1 MHQRESDSL
10 SPARIRCRCCGS
22 HSLRHLGT
30 KTGRFVKSN
39 FDFYACQRCS
49 FQFVE
54 PVTDFSIYNDA
65 YYAGRGPDVSVDYE
79 REYRNDFASPRALEF
94 QDFAKIAKNH
104 LGQCRPHN
112 SVEWLDFGCGTGG
125 LLRFLSSNAR
135 ELVDPGTVLKVTGYD
150 VGSYVPRLSGS
161 GAFGIV
167 DFEALNTM
175 TSAFNVISCIEV
187 LEHLPE
193 PRPVLQLLS
202 RLLKPGG
209 LLILTTGNMQ
219 SPIAKFRGLSF
230 GYRVPEIHVSFFNPA
245 LLESLYREVGL
256 SPLHVK
262 FRGTVQFRIAKKLRL
277 HPVTRIFA
285 PVAQLS
291 PFVSIADFLYGTS
304 AMACAIKQ

>member
-1 MHQRESDSL
+1 MGQSESDSL
-10 SPARIRCRCCGS
+10 SPAKICCRCCGS
-22 HSLRHLGT
+22 RNLRHLGT
-30 KTGRFVKSN
+30 KTGLFVKSN
-39 FDFYACQRCS
+39 FDFYLCQGCS

-54 PVTDFSIYNDA
+54 PVTDFSSYNDA

-79 REYRNDFASPRALEF
+79 REYLNDFASPRMLEF
-94 QDFAKIAKNH
+94 QDLLRIARNH
-104 LGQCRPHN
+104 LDRSPHDN

-125 LLRFLSSNAR
+125 FLRFLSSNPT
-135 ELVDPGTVLKVTGYD
+135 ELVRPSAVLKITGYD
-150 VGSYVPRLSGS
+150 VGSYVTRLSGS
-161 GAFGIV
+161 DAFQVV
-167 DFEALNTM
+167 DLDALNRM
-175 TSAFNVISCIEV
+175 TSAFDVISCIEV

-245 LLESLYREVGL
+245 LLESLYREAGL

-262 FRGTVQFRIAKKLRL
+262 FRGTVRFRIAKKLRL
-277 HPVTRIFA
+277 HPVMQIFA
-285 PVAQLS
+285 PLALLS
-291 PFVSIADFLYGTS
+291 PFVAMADLLYGTS
-304 AMACAIKQ
+304 AMPCAVKQ

>member
-1 MHQRESDSL
+1 MTQSENEPSSAGQLH
-10 SPARIRCRCCGS
+10 CRCCDS
-22 HSLRHLGT
+22 HDLRHIGT

-39 FDFYACQRCS
+39 FDFYLCHRCS

-79 REYRNDFASPRALEF
+79 REYRNDFDSPRLLEF
-94 QDFAKIAKNH
+94 QDLLRIAKNH
-104 LGQCRPHN
+104 LDRSQSHN

-125 LLRFLSSNAR
+125 LLTFLSSNPR
-135 ELVDPGTVLKVTGYD
+135 ELVGPGGVLKVTGYD
-150 VGSYVPRLSGS
+150 VGSYVRRLSGS
-161 GAFGIV
+161 GEFEV
-167 DFEALNTM
+167 VELEALNKM
-175 TSAFNVISCIEV
+175 TNAFDIISCIEV

-202 RLLKPGG
+202 RLLKQGG

-230 GYRVPEIHVSFFNPA
+230 GYRVPEVHVSLFNPA
-245 LLESLYREVGL
+245 LLESLYREAGL
-256 SPLHVK
+256 SPVHVK

-277 HPVTRIFA
+277 NPVTRVFGPLA
-285 PVAQLS
+285 RLS
-291 PFVSIADFLYGTS
+291 PLVEMADFLYGTS
-304 AMACAIKQ
+304 AMPCAVKR

>member
-1 MHQRESDSL
+1 
-10 SPARIRCRCCGS
+10 
-22 HSLRHLGT
+22 LRHLGT

-54 PVTDFSIYNDA
+54 PVTDFTIYNDA

-79 REYRNDFASPRALEF
+79 RERRDDFDSPRVLEF
-94 QDFAKIAKNH
+94 QDLLRIARNH
-104 LGQCRPHN
+104 LDRSPHHN

-125 LLRFLSSNAR
+125 LLSFLSNNAR
-135 ELVDPGTVLKVTGYD
+135 ELAGPDAVLNVTGYD
-150 VGSYVPRLSGS
+150 VGSYVTRLSGS
-161 GAFGIV
+161 DAFQVV
-167 DFEALNTM
+167 DLEALNSM
-175 TSAFNVISCIEV
+175 TAWFDVISCIEV

-230 GYRVPEIHVSFFNPA
+230 GYCVPEIHVSLFNPA
-245 LLESLYREVGL
+245 LLESLYREAGL

-262 FRGTVQFRIAKKLRL
+262 FRGTVQFRIVKKLRL
-277 HPVTRIFA
+277 YAVTRIFA
-285 PVAQLS
+285 PLAQLS
-291 PFVSIADFLYGTS
+291 PFIAMADFLYGTS
-304 AMACAIKQ
+304 AMPCAVKQ